1 MFLVALL
8 LAAAAP
14 QKPWL
19 EMQAGPMFLR
29 NAGRSALASGP
40 LVRLGLGYSL
50 GDRAAAE
57 LWLSGAM
64 EGAPPGAAGD
74 RALVSGGGGG
84 RVMLFALADGKLGV
98 WARGGVGWALP
109 VAGDGQSGPTGF
121 AGALLSFQPFV
132 KRFSLALEVDGLAYR
147 NALGIAVLPSIRCS
161 F

>member
-1 MFLVALL
+1 MLLLALL

-29 NAGRSALASGP
+29 DAGRSALTHGP

-57 LWLSGAM
+57 LWLSGVM
-64 EGAPPGAAGD
+64 QSAPQGVSGD
-74 RALVSGGGGG
+74 RALVSGGAGG
-84 RVMLFALADGKLGV
+84 RVMLFAFDEGKLGL
-98 WARGGVGWALP
+98 WARGGIGWALP
-109 VAGDGQSGPTGF
+109 VAGDAQGGPTGF

-147 NALGIAVLPSIRCS
+147 NSLGLALLPSLRCS

>member
-1 MFLVALL
+1 MFLLALL
-8 LAAAAP
+8 LAAPAP

-29 NAGRSALASGP
+29 EAGRSGLTNGP

-57 LWLSGAM
+57 LWLSGVM
-64 EGAPPGAAGD
+64 ESAPRGASGD

-84 RVMLFALADGKLGV
+84 RVMLFALADGKLGL

-109 VAGDGQSGPTGF
+109 VAGGGQRGPAGF
-121 AGALLSFQPFV
+121 AGP
-132 KRFSLALEVDGLAYR
+132 
-147 NALGIAVLPSIRCS
+147 LPSVQPSVRRAVPGAAVAE
-161 F
+161 